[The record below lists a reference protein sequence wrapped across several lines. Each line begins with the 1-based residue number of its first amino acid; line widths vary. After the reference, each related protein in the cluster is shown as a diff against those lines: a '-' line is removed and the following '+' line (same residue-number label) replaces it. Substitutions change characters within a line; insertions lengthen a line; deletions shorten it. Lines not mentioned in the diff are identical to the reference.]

1 MEVIGAI
8 ASSRRGFAPE
18 RFFNSWRGW
27 PHLPRALGCTVLCAL
42 LLTAS
47 AACFGVTTYTYDAS
61 KRLASVS
68 YADGTQIRYGYNLA
82 GNIVSRVVGRVTDP
96 VYTLD
101 VDGSVSG
108 SKYNALTDGLLYIRF
123 LIGLSGP
130 SLTNNALGSTA
141 TRLDGTAI
149 KNYLDAFG
157 LAGDID
163 GNGRV
168 DAATDGLLVLRYLF
182 GLRGAALIAGVAID
196 PLGTRKS
203 APEIEAYLQTLMP

>member
-8 ASSRRGFAPE
+8 ASSRLGSAPE

-68 YADGTQIRYGYNLA
+68 YADSTQIRYGYNLA

-108 SKYNALTDGLLYIRF
+108 SKYNALTDGLHLR
-123 LIGLSGP
+123 LRCGRQCRLRH
-130 SLTNNALGSTA
+130 TARRLGHHQH
-141 TRLDGTAI
+141 
-149 KNYLDAFG
+149 
-157 LAGDID
+157 
-163 GNGRV
+163 
-168 DAATDGLLVLRYLF
+168 LRYGEPADGPRRSVRPEDRLHVKCSRRRHAIEGDQYGGGHDILGEPHARF
-182 GLRGAALIAGVAID
+182 AKPRPAQHRRSGLGHSRDL
-196 PLGTRKS
+196 
-203 APEIEAYLQTLMP
+203 

>member
-8 ASSRRGFAPE
+8 ASSRLGSAPE

-108 SKYNALTDGLLYIRF
+108 SKYNALTDGLLYIRYLF
-123 LIGLSGP
+123 GLTGS

-182 GLRGAALIAGVAID
+182 GLRGAVLIAGVAID

>member
-1 MEVIGAI
+1 M
-8 ASSRRGFAPE
+8 
-18 RFFNSWRGW
+18 
-27 PHLPRALGCTVLCAL
+27 LCAL

-82 GNIVSRVVGRVTDP
+82 GNIVSRVVGRVSDP

-108 SKYNALTDGLLYIRF
+108 SKYNALTDGLRYIRYLF
-123 LIGLSGP
+123 GLTGP

-168 DAATDGLLVLRYLF
+168 DAATDGLLVLRYLV

-196 PLGTRKS
+196 PLGARKS

>member
-68 YADGTQIRYGYNLA
+68 YADSTQIRYGYNLA
-82 GNIVSRVVGRVTDP
+82 GNIVSRVVGRVSDP

-108 SKYNALTDGLLYIRF
+108 SKYNALTDGLLYIRYLF
-123 LIGLSGP
+123 GLTGS

-149 KNYLDAFG
+149 KDYPDAFG
-157 LAGDID
+157 LVGDID
-163 GNGRV
+163 GNGSV

-196 PLGTRKS
+196 PLGARKS